1 MDKKLELFAFFII
14 FSLSLLQLSNAFI
27 IYLRPPKMIIR
38 VNASDTA
45 NGFLVVMN
53 RNNFSMDIGTM
64 VKGNITSLINIKNPS
79 FSLEP
84 NETRNIDFTVQSF
97 TPGVYSGE
105 IWVNYTAG
113 KERPAMAPSEITVIV
128 YRSQNS
134 TQNTDFVS
142 FIILVVIIFVAIFI
156 FLGKKVFKK

>member
-1 MDKKLELFAFFII
+1 
-14 FSLSLLQLSNAFI
+14 
-27 IYLRPPKMIIR
+27 MIIR
-38 VNASDTA
+38 LNASDTA
-45 NGFLVVMN
+45 ERSLVVMN

-105 IWVNYTAG
+105 IWVNYTAEN
-113 KERPAMAPSEITVIV
+113 ERLAMAPSEITVIV
-128 YRSQNS
+128 YKNQNS
-134 TQNTDFVS
+134 NSNIDFVP

-156 FLGKKVFKK
+156 LLGIKVFKK